1 MFDFW
6 MTEILEHLSLY
17 SCIMPR
23 NSNSVYGKVFSE
35 VSEKFKQMFCN
46 ASGGTPLF
54 GRENTAPFIV
64 LQTEL

>member
-1 MFDFW
+1 
-6 MTEILEHLSLY
+6 
-17 SCIMPR
+17 MPR